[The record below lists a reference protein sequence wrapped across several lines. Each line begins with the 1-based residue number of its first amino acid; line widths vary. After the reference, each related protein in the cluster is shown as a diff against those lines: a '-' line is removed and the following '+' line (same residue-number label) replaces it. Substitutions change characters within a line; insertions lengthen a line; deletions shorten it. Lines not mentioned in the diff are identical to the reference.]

1 MCNLFHADSRRQH
14 GDVRLHGTEYCKN
27 ARVSIPPRVTS
38 KKPWYRR
45 KSRTVPLGVLSAGLV
60 GAIIWVSTPWPAAM
74 VIRGLFELDAKR
86 TVTEMEAFAPTADSL
101 QSQLDVPYGDD
112 GTDTTF
118 DLYSPAGTTEAL
130 PTVVWIHGGA
140 WISGGK
146 QNVDP
151 YVQILAAEGFTTV
164 ALNYTVAPE
173 ATYPTALIQ
182 LNDALAHLTE
192 NAAEYNIDPTR
203 IVLAGDSAGA
213 QLASQLATMSTNSDY
228 AELVG
233 IDPSLDAD
241 QLAGMVLNCGIYDVS
256 GIPNA
261 AGLGGYGFRIALW
274 AYQGDKNWADTR
286 GGQEMSTIDS
296 VTADFPQTWIS
307 GGNADPLTANQS
319 QPFAAK
325 LQGFGVPVTTVF
337 YPEDHEPAL
346 QHEYQFKLEGA
357 DAQSALASTIEF
369 LKSVT
374 SPA

>member
-1 MCNLFHADSRRQH
+1 M
-14 GDVRLHGTEYCKN
+14 
-27 ARVSIPPRVTS
+27 VSIPPSVTPRPA
-38 KKPWYRR
+38 KNAAKPWYRR

-112 GTDTTF
+112 GADTTF
-118 DLYSPAGTTEAL
+118 DLYSPAGTSEAL

-173 ATYPTALIQ
+173 ATYPTALTQ
-182 LNDALAHLTE
+182 LNDALAHLIT
-192 NAAEYNIDPTR
+192 NAAAYNIDPSR
-203 IVLAGDSAGA
+203 IILAGDSAGA
-213 QLASQLATMSTNSDY
+213 QLASQLATLATNPEY

-233 IDPSLDAD
+233 LSPALAAD

-256 GIPNA
+256 GIPSA
-261 AGLGGYGFRIALW
+261 PGLGGYGFRVALW
-274 AYQGDKNWADTR
+274 AYQGDKDWATTPA
-286 GGQEMSTIDS
+286 GQEMSTLDY

-325 LQGFGVPVTTVF
+325 LQGLGVPVTTVF
-337 YPEDHEPAL
+337 YPENHEPAL

-357 DAQSALASTIEF
+357 DAQSALTSTIDF

-374 SPA
+374 APE

>member
-1 MCNLFHADSRRQH
+1 M
-14 GDVRLHGTEYCKN
+14 
-27 ARVSIPPRVTS
+27 
-38 KKPWYRR
+38 
-45 KSRTVPLGVLSAGLV
+45 PLGVLSAGLV

-112 GTDTTF
+112 GADTTF
-118 DLYSPAGTTEAL
+118 DLYSPAGTSEAL

-173 ATYPTALIQ
+173 ATYPTALTQ
-182 LNDALAHLTE
+182 LNDALAHLIT
-192 NAAEYNIDPTR
+192 NAAAYNIDPSR
-203 IVLAGDSAGA
+203 IILAGDSAGA
-213 QLASQLATMSTNSDY
+213 QLASQLATLATNPEY

-233 IDPSLDAD
+233 LSPALAAD

-256 GIPNA
+256 GIPSA
-261 AGLGGYGFRIALW
+261 PGLGGYGFRVALW
-274 AYQGDKNWADTR
+274 AYQGDKDWATTPA
-286 GGQEMSTIDS
+286 GQEMSTLDY

-307 GGNADPLTANQS
+307 GGQCRPAYGQPVTAVRGQAAGPRRPRHDS
-319 QPFAAK
+319 LLPGEPRAGAAARVPVQARGGGCAERAHLDHRLPEVGHGSRVSEASSGWWRRFPSAAETRSAPREAAIVIDAAAPKAK
-325 LQGFGVPVTTVF
+325 LAGMV
-337 YPEDHEPAL
+337 
-346 QHEYQFKLEGA
+346 A
-357 DAQSALASTIEF
+357 DAAR
-369 LKSVT
+369 
-374 SPA
+374 

>member
-1 MCNLFHADSRRQH
+1 M
-14 GDVRLHGTEYCKN
+14 
-27 ARVSIPPRVTS
+27 SIPPSVTPRPARNAA
-38 KKPWYRR
+38 KPWYRR

-101 QSQLDVPYGDD
+101 QSQLDVPYGD
-112 GTDTTF
+112 GGSDTTF
-118 DLYSPAGTTEAL
+118 DLYSPADTTEAL

-164 ALNYTVAPE
+164 AVNYTVAPE
-173 ATYPTALIQ
+173 ATYPTALTQ
-182 LNDALAHLTE
+182 LNEALAHLTA
-192 NAAEYNIDPTR
+192 NAAEYNIDPNQ

-213 QLASQLATMSTNSDY
+213 QLASQLAALATNPEY

-233 IDPSLDAD
+233 LAPALAAD

-256 GIPNA
+256 GIPSA
-261 AGLGGYGFRIALW
+261 PGLGGYGFRVALW
-274 AYQGDKNWADTR
+274 AYQGDKDWADTPA
-286 GGQEMSTIDS
+286 GQEMSTLDY

-319 QPFAAK
+319 QPFATK
-325 LQGFGVPVTTVF
+325 LQGLGVPVTAVF

-346 QHEYQFKLEGA
+346 QHEYQFKLAGA
-357 DAQSALASTIEF
+357 DAQSALASTIDF

-374 SPA
+374 SPE

>member
-1 MCNLFHADSRRQH
+1 M
-14 GDVRLHGTEYCKN
+14 
-27 ARVSIPPRVTS
+27 SIHPSVTP

-74 VIRGLFELDAKR
+74 LIRALFELDAKR
-86 TVTEMEAFAPTADSL
+86 TITEMEAFAPTADTL
-101 QSQLDVPYGDD
+101 QAQLDVSYGDD
-112 GTDTTF
+112 GADTSF
-118 DLYSPAGTTEAL
+118 DLYSPAGTSEAL

-146 QNVDP
+146 QNVAP

-173 ATYPTALIQ
+173 ATYPTALTQ
-182 LNDALAHLTE
+182 LNDALAHLIE
-192 NAAEYNIDPTR
+192 HAAEYNIDPSR

-213 QLASQLATMSTNSDY
+213 QLASQLATVATNPDY

-233 IDPSLDAD
+233 LTPALAGEQI
-241 QLAGMVLNCGIYDVS
+241 AGMVLNCGIYDVS
-256 GIPNA
+256 GIPDA
-261 AGLGGYGFRIALW
+261 PGLGGYGFRVALW
-274 AYQGDKNWADTR
+274 AYLGEKDWSQTP
-286 GGQEMSTIDS
+286 GGLEMSTLDS

-307 GGNADPLTANQS
+307 GGNADPLTSNQS

-325 LQGFGVPVTTVF
+325 LQGLGVPVTTVF
-337 YPEDHEPAL
+337 YPDDHQPAL

-357 DAQSALASTIEF
+357 DAQSALASTIDF

-374 SPA
+374 SAA